1 MSPTGTAEAA
11 GLPPAGSAE
20 SAGAGGLSLAE
31 SAESAGAGGLSL
43 PEAEGSAEAGGM
55 LSLAEAERE
64 VLAAEAVAF
73 SRALSDPRAAARY
86 RLLAQAAESGQVP
99 PDLLAPLQSMLQLV
113 FEKGRPANRA
123 VLQSIFARTPSGRL
137 RVQAAREVNAAL
149 QSLRGQ
155 SLVSLRVSALPA
167 AHTLVLETDRC
178 RVTLELDAS
187 GARIASLEAG

>member
-1 MSPTGTAEAA
+1 MSPTGSAEAV
-11 GLPPAGSAE
+11 GLPAAESEGSAE
-20 SAGAGGLSLAE
+20 AVDLPLAESTESVEADGLSLAE
-31 SAESAGAGGLSL
+31 S
-43 PEAEGSAEAGGM
+43 EGSAEAVG

-64 VLAAEAVAF
+64 VLATEAVAF

-86 RLLAQAAESGQVP
+86 RLLAEAAESGQVP

-123 VLQSIFARTPSGRL
+123 VLQAIFARTPSGRL
-137 RVQAAREVNAAL
+137 RAQAAREVNAAL
-149 QSLRGQ
+149 RSLHGQ

-187 GARIASLEAG
+187 GAHVASLEAG